1 MTATIERAATQAARR
16 VRVTGVVQGVGFRPF
31 VYRVATE
38 LGLRGWVRNRG
49 GEVEITV
56 EGMPTALSDF
66 LGRLEHGAP
75 LQARIASMNLA
86 TVPLAGM
93 PAFSILDSDDA
104 PEVRAPVPPDIAICP
119 QCETE
124 LFDPANRRFRYP
136 FITCTDCGPR
146 YSIIE
151 ALPYDRL
158 RTSMR
163 AFAPCARCLAE
174 YRSPADRRHHS
185 QTNSCPAC
193 GPTLWYEAT
202 AGRVR
207 IGGADAALHAAAAAV
222 TGGAILA
229 LRGLGGFHLAVAAT
243 NESAVVRLRERK
255 RREAKPL
262 AVMVR
267 TVEEARRLA
276 WVSTHQARLL
286 AGAERPIVLLRAAD
300 GAPLARSVAPGLD
313 TIGVMLAYTPLHHLL
328 LDLVGE
334 PLVMTSG
341 NWGDAPIIADLDAAR
356 RDLGG
361 IADGLLLHDREIV
374 EPIDDSVVRVVGSE
388 THMVRRAR
396 GFASLSLGL
405 PVAAEQDT
413 VALGAHQ
420 KSTVAVGAGSSAWV
434 SPHIGDLDTLETLE
448 RYRRVLADQCRLYR
462 VRPRVIVRD
471 AHPTYASTTVAY
483 DLARELEVDD
493 IIVVQ
498 HHHAHIAA
506 VLAEHGVTEPV
517 IGVAYDGTGYGADGR
532 VWGGELLLADLAG
545 YIRLAH
551 LPYVPLPGG
560 ELAIRHPWRTVV
572 GYLAQA
578 ADAGPSF
585 RLALRNIPTRE
596 QELALMQA
604 RRGVNAPLA
613 SSMGRLFDAAAAVIG
628 LRQRA
633 QFEGQAAME
642 LEALAGRRGGVLLPI
657 APHAQAEILFD
668 PLPWLIAL
676 GERAQR
682 GDDRAMLAAAWHD
695 VVARATAAAVGRAC
709 EGANVKIVA
718 LSGGVFQ
725 NARLVATLTTELT
738 RQRLRVL
745 TPRRLPPNDGGV
757 SYGQVAVAAAVRAA
771 GLGQPRTGRGE
782 QPCA

>member
-1 MTATIERAATQAARR
+1 
-16 VRVTGVVQGVGFRPF
+16 
-31 VYRVATE
+31 
-38 LGLRGWVRNRG
+38 
-49 GEVEITV
+49 
-56 EGMPTALSDF
+56 
-66 LGRLEHGAP
+66 
-75 LQARIASMNLA
+75 
-86 TVPLAGM
+86 
-93 PAFSILDSDDA
+93 
-104 PEVRAPVPPDIAICP
+104 
-119 QCETE
+119 
-124 LFDPANRRFRYP
+124 
-136 FITCTDCGPR
+136 
-146 YSIIE
+146 
-151 ALPYDRL
+151 
-158 RTSMR
+158 
-163 AFAPCARCLAE
+163 
-174 YRSPADRRHHS
+174 
-185 QTNSCPAC
+185 
-193 GPTLWYEAT
+193 
-202 AGRVR
+202 
-207 IGGADAALHAAAAAV
+207 
-222 TGGAILA
+222 
-229 LRGLGGFHLAVAAT
+229 
-243 NESAVVRLRERK
+243 
-255 RREAKPL
+255 
-262 AVMVR
+262 
-267 TVEEARRLA
+267 
-276 WVSTHQARLL
+276 
-286 AGAERPIVLLRAAD
+286 
-300 GAPLARSVAPGLD
+300 
-313 TIGVMLAYTPLHHLL
+313 
-328 LDLVGE
+328 
-334 PLVMTSG
+334 
-341 NWGDAPIIADLDAAR
+341 
-356 RDLGG
+356 
-361 IADGLLLHDREIV
+361 
-374 EPIDDSVVRVVGSE
+374 
-388 THMVRRAR
+388 
-396 GFASLSLGL
+396 
-405 PVAAEQDT
+405 
-413 VALGAHQ
+413 
-420 KSTVAVGAGSSAWV
+420 
-434 SPHIGDLDTLETLE
+434 
-448 RYRRVLADQCRLYR
+448 LYR